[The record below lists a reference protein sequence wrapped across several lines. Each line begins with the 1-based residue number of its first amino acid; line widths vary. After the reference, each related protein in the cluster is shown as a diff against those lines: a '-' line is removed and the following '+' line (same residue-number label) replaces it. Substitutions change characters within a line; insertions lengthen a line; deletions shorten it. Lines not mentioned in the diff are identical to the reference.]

1 MMQSGKTNIA
11 ECFNLIRNA
20 TETVKNIT
28 KLGSFSLRTFQLAT
42 LNSSGSQSGKLRIVK
57 MET

>member
-20 TETVKNIT
+20 TETVKKYNQIR
-28 KLGSFSLRTFQLAT
+28 KFSLRTFQLAA
-42 LNSSGSQSGKLRIVK
+42 LNSSSQSGKLRIVK